1 MDLSVI
7 IVSYNVKYF
16 LEQCLVSVL
25 KAAEGIDCE
34 IFVIDNNSDDES
46 CSMVKN
52 RYPGINL
59 IINHTN
65 RGFSAANNQAIKAAK
80 GKYILI
86 LNPDTIVEEDTFS
99 KCIDF
104 MEIHPDAGALGVRM
118 IDGKGRFLPES
129 KRGIPYPA
137 TAFFKMTGLSYL
149 FPKSI
154 LFNKYQLGY
163 LDEME
168 TNKADVISGAFMFL
182 RKKAVHKTGLLDEDY
197 FMYGEDI
204 DYSYRLLKA
213 GFSNYYFPGTTITH
227 FKGQS
232 TSKTDIK
239 VTLTFYRA
247 MLIFVHKHLKD
258 GNSNIL
264 VLLIKVAIFF
274 RASLSVI
281 KRFIISNIN
290 PKTGRKR
297 T

>member
-25 KAAEGIDCE
+25 NASEGIDCE
-34 IFVIDNNSDDES
+34 IFVVDNNSTDDS

-52 RYPGINL
+52 KFQGINL
-59 IINHTN
+59 IVNHTN
-65 RGFSAANNQAIKAAK
+65 RGFSAANNQAIKIAK
-80 GKYILI
+80 GKFILI
-86 LNPDTIVEEDTFS
+86 LNPDTIVEEDTFH
-99 KCIDF
+99 KCIEF
-104 MEIHPDAGALGVRM
+104 MVDHPDAGSLGVRM
-118 IDGKGRFLPES
+118 IDGSGRFLPES

-137 TAFFKMTGLSYL
+137 TAFCKMIGLSYL
-149 FPKSI
+149 FPKSK
-154 LFNKYQLGY
+154 LFNKYHLGY
-163 LDEME
+163 LNESK
-168 TNKADVISGAFMFL
+168 TNKVDVISGAFMFL
-182 RKKAVHKTGLLDEDY
+182 RKEAVHKTGLLDEDY

-239 VTLTFYRA
+239 VTLAFYRA
-247 MLIFVHKHLKD
+247 MLIFVQKHLKD

-264 VLLIKVAIFF
+264 VFLIKVAIFF
-274 RASLSVI
+274 RATLSVI
-281 KRFIISNIN
+281 KRVFLTNIK
-290 PKTGRKR
+290 PKTVKQ
-297 T
+297 

>member
-16 LEQCLVSVL
+16 LEQCIVSVL
-25 KAAEGIDCE
+25 KASEGIDCE
-34 IFVIDNNSDDES
+34 IFVVDNNSNDES

-52 RYPGINL
+52 EFPGINL
-59 IINHTN
+59 IMNHTN
-65 RGFSAANNQAIKAAK
+65 RGFSAANNQAIKIAK
-80 GKYILI
+80 GKYFLI
-86 LNPDTIVEEDTFS
+86 LNPDTIVQEDTFH
-99 KCIDF
+99 KCIGF
-104 MEIHPDAGALGVRM
+104 MEDHPDAGAVGVRM
-118 IDGKGRFLPES
+118 IDGLGRFLPES

-137 TAFFKMTGLSYL
+137 TAFCKMTGLSYL
-149 FPKSI
+149 FPKSKR
-154 LFNKYQLGY
+154 FNKYNLGY
-163 LDEME
+163 LDESK

-182 RKKAVHKTGLLDEDY
+182 RKEAVLKTGLLDEDF

-239 VTLTFYRA
+239 VSIAFYKA

-258 GNSNIL
+258 GNSNIFI
-264 VLLIKVAIFF
+264 LLIKIVIFF

-281 KRFIISNIN
+281 KRILLTNII
-290 PKTGRKR
+290 PKKGK
-297 T
+297 

>member
-25 KAAEGIDCE
+25 KASEGIDSE
-34 IFVIDNNSDDES
+34 IFVVDNNSTDES

-52 RYPGINL
+52 EFPEINL
-59 IINHTN
+59 IENHTN
-65 RGFSAANNQAIKAAK
+65 RGFSAANNQAIKIAE
-80 GKYILI
+80 GKFVLI
-86 LNPDTIVEEDTFS
+86 LNPDTIVEEDTFH
-99 KCIDF
+99 KCIEF
-104 MEIHPDAGALGVRM
+104 MENHPDAGAVGVRM
-118 IDGKGRFLPES
+118 INGKGRFLPES
-129 KRGIPYPA
+129 KRGIPYPG
-137 TAFFKMTGLSYL
+137 TAFFKMTGLSFL
-149 FPKSI
+149 FPKSK
-154 LFNKYQLGY
+154 LFNKYHLGY

-182 RKKAVHKTGLLDEDY
+182 RKEALLNTGLLDEDY

-204 DYSYRLLKA
+204 DYSYRLLIA
-213 GFSNYYFPGTTITH
+213 GYSNYYFPGTTITH

-239 VTLTFYRA
+239 VTLTFYNA

-258 GNSNIL
+258 GNSKIL

-281 KRFIISNIN
+281 KRFFLIKTC
-290 PKTGRKR
+290 PKNG
-297 T
+297 